1 MAKAS
6 WLCFPPHTADVL
18 SVWGN
23 EDKPMAHITL
33 HQGSAHTLRA
43 SLTPVAGH
51 QAHLLLTTCTPGA
64 RRLEEHV
71 CVSAVLDP
79 EALRAL
85 RGLID
90 EALTEAQGHHS
101 QA

>member
-1 MAKAS
+1 
-6 WLCFPPHTADVL
+6 
-18 SVWGN
+18 
-23 EDKPMAHITL
+23 MAHITL

-43 SLTPVAGH
+43 SLTPVADS

-71 CVSAVLDP
+71 RVSAVLDP

-85 RGLID
+85 RALID
-90 EALTEAQGHHS
+90 AALADEGRHHTP
-101 QA
+101 Q